1 MKEALRLETRDAK
14 LFYHAGMI
22 AARLGKTVEAITHLE
37 RALATNPNFHVLQ
50 ADVARATLDELR
62 SSTRSAGGEKDR
74 DG

>member
-1 MKEALRLETRDAK
+1 MLGTRDAK

-22 AARLGKTVEAITHLE
+22 AARVGKTAEGIAHLE

-50 ADVARATLDELR
+50 GDVARATLDELR